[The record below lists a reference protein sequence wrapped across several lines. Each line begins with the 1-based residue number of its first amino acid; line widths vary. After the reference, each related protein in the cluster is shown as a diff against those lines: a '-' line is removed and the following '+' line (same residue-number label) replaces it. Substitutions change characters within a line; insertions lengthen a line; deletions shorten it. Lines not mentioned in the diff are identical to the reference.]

1 MENSVISSSVWSK
14 HSSPKDAKRKGNRF
28 LHPVSNFLLVILVSK
43 YDPEVLSEPFPQHVI
58 INPSLYYTNIAMNF
72 SQSLNSFLDSEK
84 KEENEDEQCNV
95 FPHTFFMCFDLSK
108 MIHIY
113 R

>member
-1 MENSVISSSVWSK
+1 
-14 HSSPKDAKRKGNRF
+14 
-28 LHPVSNFLLVILVSK
+28 
-43 YDPEVLSEPFPQHVI
+43 
-58 INPSLYYTNIAMNF
+58 MNF

>member
-1 MENSVISSSVWSK
+1 MLFLALSGPNIPLQRMPRE
-14 HSSPKDAKRKGNRF
+14 KGTVFFF
-28 LHPVSNFLLVILVSK
+28 LGNFLLAILVSK
-43 YDPEVLSEPFPQHVI
+43 YDPEVLSEPFPEHVI

-72 SQSLNSFLDSEK
+72 SQPLNSFLDSKK
-84 KEENEDEQCNV
+84 KENDDEQCNV